1 MKNFVIFSLLLL
13 VASTVRAQSIGG
25 AVISDKTR
33 PIDTSSRE
41 QLSNGVDTEDATTIS
56 GVLPFGANLFN
67 GGFSNDREDG
77 INPDYAINAGDLIS
91 VRIFGAKN
99 FNDNLVVDHQG
110 NIFIPEIGPIPVQGV
125 ANRDLNRRVS
135 DAVGEKYKDNVQVY
149 TSLNGSQ
156 PVAVFVT
163 GFVANPGR
171 FSGIPSNSVLHFIDR
186 AGGIDQERGSYREIL
201 IQRQGQTLV
210 TFDLYDF
217 LLKGS
222 IPDVQF
228 MDGDTILIKPR
239 GGVVEA
245 AGAIRNPARFEV
257 IGQQMTGADLMRAAL
272 LQSDVTHVGVSGTRN
287 REPISHY
294 MPLAEFNSFR
304 LLDGDQVSFRSDAKD
319 KVIVVEVEGVF
330 AGPSRYTVPPTT
342 RLIDL
347 LDHIEVDP
355 ELSDPRAISLR
366 RQSIAGRQRAAL
378 QESLQ
383 RLESRFLTTT
393 ALTLDET
400 SIRTTDAELIG
411 QFVERAREIEPNGR
425 LVVANN
431 GKLANVL
438 LQQGDVITIP
448 SKSDSVLLS
457 GEVLVSQ
464 ALLHQKASRARD
476 YINQSGGF
484 AQQADTSRI
493 IVVHA
498 NGEVTTGHNPKVLPG
513 DEIIV
518 LPRVPVKNLQLAA
531 TIVDVLYKV
540 AIGASVALRF

>member
-1 MKNFVIFSLLLL
+1 MLLLATG
-13 VASTVRAQSIGG
+13 VVQAQSIGG
-25 AVISDKTR
+25 AVISDKSR
-33 PIDTSSRE
+33 PVETSARE
-41 QLSNGVDTEDATTIS
+41 QLSNDLGAEVTSSIE

-77 INPDYAINAGDLIS
+77 INPDYAISPGDLIS
-91 VRIFGAKN
+91 VRIFGARN
-99 FNDNLVVDHQG
+99 FNDDLVVDHQG
-110 NIFIPEIGPIPVQGV
+110 NIFIPEIGPIPVRGV

-135 DAVGEKYKDNVQVY
+135 DAVGATYKDTVQVY

-163 GFVANPGR
+163 GFVTNPGR

-201 IQRQGQTLV
+201 IQRQGQTLDR
-210 TFDLYDF
+210 FDLYDF
-217 LLKGS
+217 LMHGR

-228 MDGDTILIKPR
+228 MDGDTILVKPR

-245 AGAIRNPARFEV
+245 VGAIRNSARFE
-257 IGQQMTGADLMRAAL
+257 IIDQQMSGSDLIQAAL
-272 LQSDVTHVGVSGTRN
+272 LQSDVTHVGVAGVRN
-287 REPISHY
+287 REPFSQY
-294 MPLAEFNSFR
+294 MPITEFSSFE
-304 LLDGDQVSFRSDAKD
+304 LHDGDQVSFRSDTKD

-330 AGPSRYTVPPTT
+330 EGPSRYTVPPNT

-347 LDHIEVDP
+347 LDHIAVNP
-355 ELSDPRAISLR
+355 ELSDSRAISLR

-393 ALTLDET
+393 ALTTDET

-411 QFVERAREIEPNGR
+411 QFVERARQIQPNGR
-425 LVVANN
+425 LVVASN

-438 LQQGDVITIP
+438 LQQGDVISIP

-464 ALLHQKASRARD
+464 ALLHQSGLRARD
-476 YINQSGGF
+476 YIKQSGGF
-484 AQQADTSRI
+484 AQQADTDRV

-498 NGEVTTGHNPKVLPG
+498 NGEVTTGINPRVLPG

-518 LPRVPVKNLQLAA
+518 LPRVPVKNLQLAS
-531 TIVDVLYKV
+531 TIVDILYKV
-540 AIGASVALRF
+540 AVAASVAIRL

>member
-1 MKNFVIFSLLLL
+1 MLLATG
-13 VASTVRAQSIGG
+13 VVQAQSIGG
-25 AVISDKTR
+25 AVISDKSR
-33 PIDTSSRE
+33 PVETSARE
-41 QLSNGVDTEDATTIS
+41 QLSNDLGAEVTSSIE

-77 INPDYAINAGDLIS
+77 INPDYAISPGDLIS
-91 VRIFGAKN
+91 VRIFGARN
-99 FNDNLVVDHQG
+99 FNDDLVVDHQG
-110 NIFIPEIGPIPVQGV
+110 NIFIPEIGPIPVRGV

-135 DAVGEKYKDNVQVY
+135 DAVGATYKDTVQVY

-163 GFVANPGR
+163 GFVTNPGR

-201 IQRQGQTLV
+201 IQRQGQTLDR
-210 TFDLYDF
+210 FDLYDF
-217 LLKGS
+217 LMHGR

-228 MDGDTILIKPR
+228 MDGDTILVKPR

-245 AGAIRNPARFEV
+245 VGAIRNSARFE
-257 IGQQMTGADLMRAAL
+257 IIDQQMSGSDLIQAAL
-272 LQSDVTHVGVSGTRN
+272 LQSDVTHVGVAGVRN
-287 REPISHY
+287 REPFSQY
-294 MPLAEFNSFR
+294 MPITEFSSFE
-304 LLDGDQVSFRSDAKD
+304 LHDGDQVSFRSDTKD

-330 AGPSRYTVPPTT
+330 EGPSRYTVPPNT

-347 LDHIEVDP
+347 LDHIAVNP
-355 ELSDPRAISLR
+355 ELSDSRAISLR

-393 ALTLDET
+393 ALTTDET

-411 QFVERAREIEPNGR
+411 QFVERARQIQPNGR
-425 LVVANN
+425 LVVASN

-438 LQQGDVITIP
+438 LQQGDVISIP

-464 ALLHQKASRARD
+464 ALLHQSGLRARD
-476 YINQSGGF
+476 YIKQSGGF
-484 AQQADTSRI
+484 AQQADTDRV

-498 NGEVTTGHNPKVLPG
+498 NGEVTTGINPRVLPG

-518 LPRVPVKNLQLAA
+518 LPRVPVKNLQLAS
-531 TIVDVLYKV
+531 TIVDILYKV
-540 AIGASVALRF
+540 AVAASVAIRL

>member
-1 MKNFVIFSLLLL
+1 MLLIGG
-13 VASTVRAQSIGG
+13 VAEAQSIGG
-25 AVISDKTR
+25 AVISDKSR
-33 PIDTSSRE
+33 PVGTTTRE
-41 QLSNGVDTEDATTIS
+41 QLSDGVSTEVIS
-56 GVLPFGANLFN
+56 SIEGVMPFGANLFN

-77 INPDYAINAGDLIS
+77 INPDYAISPGDRIS

-99 FNDNLVVDHQG
+99 FNDDLVVDHQG

-135 DAVGEKYKDNVQVY
+135 DAVGQTFKDNVQVY

-163 GFVANPGR
+163 GFVTNPGR

-186 AGGIDQERGSYREIL
+186 AGGIDQERGSYREIQ
-201 IQRQGQTLV
+201 IQRKGQTLV
-210 TFDLYDF
+210 QFDLYDF
-217 LLKGS
+217 LLQGA

-228 MDGDTILIKPR
+228 VDGDTIVVKPR

-245 AGAIRNPARFEV
+245 VGAIRNPARFEIV
-257 IGQQMTGADLMRAAL
+257 GQQMTGADLMQAAL
-272 LQSDVTHVGVSGTRN
+272 LQSDVTHVGVAGTRE
-287 REPISHY
+287 REPFSKY
-294 MPLAEFNSFR
+294 MPIVEFGTFE
-304 LLDGDQVSFRSDAKD
+304 LFDGDQVSFRSDTKD

-330 AGPSRYTVPPTT
+330 VGPSRYTVPPNT

-393 ALTLDET
+393 ALTTDET

-411 QFVERAREIEPNGR
+411 QFVERAREIQPNGR
-425 LVVANN
+425 LVVASN

-464 ALLHQKASRARD
+464 ALLHQRGLRARD
-476 YINQSGGF
+476 YITQSGGF
-484 AQQADTSRI
+484 AQQADTDRV

-498 NGEVTTGHNPKVLPG
+498 NGEVTTGINPRVLPG

-518 LPRVPVKNLQLAA
+518 LPRVPVKNLQLAS
-531 TIVDVLYKV
+531 TLVDIVYRIAV
-540 AIGASVALRF
+540 AASVAIRL